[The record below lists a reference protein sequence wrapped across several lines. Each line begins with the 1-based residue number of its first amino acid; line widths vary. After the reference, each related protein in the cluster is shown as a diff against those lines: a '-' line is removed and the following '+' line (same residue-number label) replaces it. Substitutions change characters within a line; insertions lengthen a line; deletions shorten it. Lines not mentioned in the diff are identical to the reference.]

1 MTLIV
6 LRSTGQILC
15 RMSLKL
21 GFLCFG
27 FFFFPIVNRLEL
39 WVFETEHFEHYNI
52 LTLEIIFFPPHLLN
66 FILHYFSLLLLAV
79 GFSGLFSIAVTFLNY
94 FSKAF
99 IFC

>member
-1 MTLIV
+1 MLPEEQLPFTF
-6 LRSTGQILC
+6 LRISHP
-15 RMSLKL
+15 
-21 GFLCFG
+21 FL
-27 FFFFPIVNRLEL
+27 FFIYFT
-39 WVFETEHFEHYNI
+39 VFETEHFEHYNI